1 MILSTDVLKP
11 VTKVVDVSAV
21 KVAFAVV
28 SKADSAS
35 AVIVAS
41 PFVVL
46 TCDFGVP
53 AEAETLTV
61 VVIVALLLV
70 VCFTVVVTAVVVPCN
85 VVEESKAV
93 VKSALVVVLE

>member
-21 KVAFAVV
+21 KVALAV

-61 VVIVALLLV
+61 VVIVALLLG